1 MHGASHTIMRD
12 VCNIMPNALDAIDR
26 SILRLLRLN
35 GRRPN
40 SEIAEEVG
48 LSPSACLR
56 RIRMLEDSGV
66 IRGYTVLTGPE
77 DDDER
82 GVDVV
87 VQVTLD
93 RQTGDYLNR
102 FEQAVRQCPEVRECF
117 LMTGDV
123 DYWLRLRT
131 ESVAAYEAI
140 HGEVLSRLPGV
151 TRINSSFAMRDA
163 MHPRKA
169 RKQGG

>member
-1 MHGASHTIMRD
+1 MSWSADDT
-12 VCNIMPNALDAIDR
+12 DR
-26 SILRLLRLN
+26 AILRLLRAE
-35 GRRPN
+35 GRKPN
-40 SEIAEEVG
+40 AEIAQEVG

-56 RIRMLEDSGV
+56 RIRIMEDRGV
-66 IRGYTVLTGPE
+66 IRGYTVLTAP
-77 DDDER
+77 DDDDR

-93 RQTGDYLNR
+93 RQTEDYLSR
-102 FEQAVRQCPEVRECF
+102 FESAVRQCPEVQECF
-117 LMTGDV
+117 LMGGDV

-131 ESVAAYEAI
+131 ESVAAYEVI

-163 MHPRKA
+163 LRPRRA
-169 RKQGG
+169 RR

>member
-1 MHGASHTIMRD
+1 
-12 VCNIMPNALDAIDR
+12 MPISLDTVDR
-26 SILRLLRLN
+26 AILRVLHSD

-40 SEIAEEVG
+40 SEIAQEVG

-56 RIRMLEDSGV
+56 RIKLMEASGV
-66 IRGYTVLTGPE
+66 IRGYTVLTGPWE
-77 DDDER
+77 DDER
-82 GVDVV
+82 AVDVV
-87 VQVTLD
+87 VQVRLD
-93 RQTGDYLNR
+93 RQTEDYLSR
-102 FEQAVRQCPEVRECF
+102 FENAVRQCPEVRECF

-140 HGEVLSRLPGV
+140 HGEILSKLPGV

-163 MHPRKA
+163 LRPKRNK
-169 RKQGG
+169 R

>member
-1 MHGASHTIMRD
+1 
-12 VCNIMPNALDAIDR
+12 MPSPSDPLDRA
-26 SILRLLRLN
+26 ILRILHSD

-40 SEIAEEVG
+40 SEIAQEVG

-56 RIRMLEDSGV
+56 RIKLLEDRGV
-66 IRGYTVLTGPE
+66 IRGYTVITGPQE
-77 DDDER
+77 DDGR

-87 VQVTLD
+87 VQVRLD
-93 RQTGDYLNR
+93 RQTEDYLSR
-102 FEQAVRQCPEVRECF
+102 FENAVRQCPEVRECF

-140 HGEVLSRLPGV
+140 HGEVLSRLSGV

-163 MHPRKA
+163 LRPRRSK
-169 RKQGG
+169 R

>member
-1 MHGASHTIMRD
+1 MLHTIMRR
-12 VCNIMPNALDAIDR
+12 NHKIMPMAADAVDR
-26 SILRLLRLN
+26 AILRLLRLD

-56 RIRMLEDSGV
+56 RIRLLEDRGV
-66 IRGYTVLTGPE
+66 IRGYTVLTGPD

-93 RQTGDYLNR
+93 RQTDDYLSR
-102 FEQAVRQCPEVRECF
+102 FEHAVRQCPEVRECF

-163 MHPRKA
+163 MRPRRA
-169 RKQGG
+169 RK

>member
-1 MHGASHTIMRD
+1 
-12 VCNIMPNALDAIDR
+12 MPPPSDPLDKA
-26 SILRLLRLN
+26 ILRILHKD

-40 SEIAEEVG
+40 SEIAQEVG

-56 RIRMLEDSGV
+56 RMKLLEDRGV
-66 IRGYTVLTGPE
+66 IRGYTVITGPHE
-77 DDDER
+77 DDDR

-87 VQVTLD
+87 VQVRLD
-93 RQTGDYLNR
+93 RQTEDYLSR
-102 FEQAVRQCPEVRECF
+102 FENAVRQCPEVRECF

-163 MHPRKA
+163 LRPRRTK
-169 RKQGG
+169 R